1 MARTTERTTRN
12 ERRESARAV
21 KAAKKANAETRKLAS
36 SLPQPTR
43 GKLEAVAAS
52 ERTQLDLARKTKGA
66 SPRAVTRSARRSAIR
81 LERAAARLGPRNQR
95 RSTSADPKQRAG
107 SLKRQRKQV
116 KQAKSM
122 GVITGVRT
130 FFTAVMTPSDK
141 QQNQKIAKRR
151 ARRVKLQQAR

>member
-1 MARTTERTTRN
+1 MARTAERTTRN

-21 KAAKKANAETRKLAS
+21 KAAKKANDETRKLAS

-52 ERTQLDLARKTKGA
+52 ERTQLDRARKTKGA
-66 SPRAVTRSARRSAIR
+66 SPRMVARRARRSAIR

-95 RSTSADPKQRAG
+95 RSTSSDPKQRAG
-107 SLKRQRKQV
+107 SLKRQRVQV

-130 FFTAVMTPSDK
+130 FLTAVMTPSDK
-141 QQNQKIAKRR
+141 KQNQKIAKRR